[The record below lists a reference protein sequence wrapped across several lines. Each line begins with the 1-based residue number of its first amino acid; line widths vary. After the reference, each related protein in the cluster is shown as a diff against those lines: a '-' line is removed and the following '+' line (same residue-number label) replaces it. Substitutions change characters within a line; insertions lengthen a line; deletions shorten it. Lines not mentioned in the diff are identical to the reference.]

1 MPFRADGEHER
12 HLPRGDFSMSNKFVL
27 TGTHNGDP
35 LKVTYVPGI
44 TPGLTALTYQLG
56 AATKV
61 FTASHVDVSETP
73 IGELVTV
80 VLQSDLGAPAQDFSF
95 VLPAHGP

>member
-1 MPFRADGEHER
+1 
-12 HLPRGDFSMSNKFVL
+12 MSNKFVL